1 MLLANLNAGLAG
13 ASPRLLSKYS
23 AAADLFLRISDMALV
38 LGAALIAYRLRYGS
52 WMPGADYRIVI
63 GTSLLFAVICFNAL
77 PLYRSWRGLGLLR
90 EIAVLAGAWIGTF
103 ALFSVYALALKLGQ
117 EVSRLWVGMW
127 FAGGFALLAVSRTL
141 VRSTMHWLR
150 SLGIDVQRIVV
161 VGLRPP
167 VVRIHRYLRQNP
179 WVGMQLLGYFRTA
192 DDMVVSEGSE
202 LNCLGDVYGLPG
214 FLAFEGVEE
223 VWVSMPLGKLDSIK
237 PLLAQLEHTPIK
249 VKLIPDLVDISM
261 LNQAGEQ
268 LGNVPVI
275 SLRQSSVGRET
286 QFLVSKAI
294 VDRLLALLALLG
306 LAPVM
311 IAIAIAVKLDSPG
324 PVFFRQRRQG
334 RAGREFRML
343 KFRSMRVHREGEHQ
357 VTQATRTDPRVTKVG
372 AFLRRSSLDELPQLF
387 NVLGGS
393 MSLVGPR
400 PHAMPHNRHY
410 QTLINCYAQ
419 RHYVKPGITGW
430 AQVNGFRGETPLL
443 RDMRKR
449 VQYDLD
455 YIRRWSLWFDI
466 RILALTVVRVLGQKT
481 AY

>member
-23 AAADLFLRISDMALV
+23 AAADVFLRISDMIVV
-38 LGAALIAYRLRYGS
+38 LGAALIAYRLRSGS
-52 WMPGADYRIVI
+52 WMPGADYRLVI

-90 EIAVLAGAWIGTF
+90 EIAVLGAAWGGTF
-103 ALFSVYALALKLGQ
+103 ALFSIYALILKVGH

-127 FAGGFALLAVSRTL
+127 FAGGFVLLALSRTL
-141 VRSTMHWLR
+141 VRSLLHGLR
-150 SLGIDVQRIVV
+150 SHGVDVQRIVV

-167 VVRIHRYLRQNP
+167 VVRIQRYLRQNP
-179 WVGMQLLGYFRTA
+179 WVGMRLLGYFRTR
-192 DDMVVSEGSE
+192 DDMAVGESSEMT
-202 LNCLGDVYGLPG
+202 CLGELRDLPA
-214 FLAFEGVEE
+214 FLAEESVEE
-223 VWVSMPLGKLDSIK
+223 VWVSMPLDKLSRIK
-237 PLLAQLEHTPIK
+237 PLLSQLEHTPIK
-249 VKLIPDLVDISM
+249 IKLIPDLVEISM

-275 SLRQSSVGRET
+275 SLRQGSVGRES
-286 QFLVSKAI
+286 QFLVFKAV
-294 VDRLLALLALLG
+294 VDRCLAFVALLG

-334 RAGREFRML
+334 RAGREFQML
-343 KFRSMRVHREGEHQ
+343 KFRSMRMHREGEHQ
-357 VTQATRTDPRVTKVG
+357 VTQATRQDPRVTRVG
-372 AFLRRSSLDELPQLF
+372 AFLRRTSLDELPQLF

-400 PHAMPHNRHY
+400 PHAIPHNRHY
-410 QTLINCYAQ
+410 QALINCYAQ

-430 AQVNGFRGETPLL
+430 AQVNGFRGETPML

-466 RILALTVVRVLGQKT
+466 KIMAMTLVKVLGQKG